1 MSIFLPVAGIS
12 INLFLLIGAGAG
24 VGFLSGLLGVGGGFL
39 LTPILIMVGIPPT
52 VAAASDSC
60 QIVAASSSG
69 VAAHFRLGNVDYKMG
84 SILLFGGLAG
94 GAVGVQLIKIL
105 RQLGNADLLITLT
118 YIVVLGSVGGSMF
131 IASLRALRRGPV
143 AIKGHRVVRKSS
155 LLSRLPFQV
164 DFPHSQVRHSVFMP
178 FLLCGLVGV
187 LAAIMGVGGGFMMV
201 PMMVYLLRMP
211 PHVAVGTD
219 LFQIL
224 FTCAWITFM
233 QATNNF
239 TVDIVLA
246 LLLAAGSTIG
256 AQLGARAS
264 KYLRGEQ
271 LLIILASLALI
282 VTVKMI
288 IGVVATPDSLL
299 SPAAGGGHA
308 RLHQKG
314 AEVITVA
321 RGATGVRPFNPWVVL
336 APKGAVR

>member
-12 INLFLLIGAGAG
+12 INLFLLVGAGAG

-39 LTPILIMVGIPPT
+39 LTPILIMIGIPPT

-84 SILLFGGLAG
+84 SILLLGGLAG
-94 GAVGVQLIKIL
+94 AAIGVQVIKAL
-105 RQLGNADLLITLT
+105 RLLGNADLLITIT

-131 IASLRALRRGPV
+131 IASLKALRRGPEGPKRHKPV
-143 AIKGHRVVRKSS
+143 ERRS
-155 LLSRLPFQV
+155 LVSRLPFQMY
-164 DFPHSQVRHSVFMP
+164 FPHSKVQHSVFVP
-178 FLLCGLVGV
+178 FALCALVGI
-187 LAAIMGVGGGFMMV
+187 LAAIMGVGGGFIMV

-224 FTCAWITFM
+224 FTCASVTFM
-233 QATNNF
+233 QATTNF

-256 AQLGARAS
+256 AQIGARAS
-264 KYLRGEQ
+264 RYLRGEQ

-282 VTVKMI
+282 VVFKML
-288 IGVVATPDSLL
+288 IGIVTTPSSLL
-299 SPAAGGGHA
+299 SPVSGGGHA
-308 RLHQKG
+308 SLRGVENQVV
-314 AEVITVA
+314 ATVKPA
-321 RGATGVRPFNPWVVL
+321 DAFVPIPWLAQVLEGGRP
-336 APKGAVR
+336 